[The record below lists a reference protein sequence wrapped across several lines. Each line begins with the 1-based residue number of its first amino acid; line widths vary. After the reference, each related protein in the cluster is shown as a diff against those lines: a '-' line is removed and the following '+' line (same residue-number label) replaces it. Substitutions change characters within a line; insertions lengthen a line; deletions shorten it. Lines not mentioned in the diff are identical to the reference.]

1 MRRLLTTTIA
11 SLTLAAPLLM
21 SGAATAQAPSPLEI
35 KPGKL
40 ARGADISVPH
50 VEGTTIVDGGI
61 RIKVNAKRVL
71 LYGKW
76 NEAYIASLGNA
87 QWGNVRLVR
96 VAKNGAVKVL
106 REGIDP
112 FNAILDA
119 EADQVAY
126 SFGEATQKPTIEV
139 YDLGLKD
146 EVTARGF
153 DSLPTL
159 LEYDEGLVVGSFAEF
174 KVRTFTWDTVAEHVE
189 VLNKKQGN
197 YASKAHDLLGFYSKD
212 PQNGGCQVLARLS
225 DPTDRLWTNCDE
237 RIEAVSTDGKRV
249 ATVAL
254 LSDGIGP
261 ADIGL
266 RSINGKQLAHY
277 TIKGW
282 FGEVSFETPQAL
294 LMQANGKTQ
303 SAVVRC
309 VVTVCDR
316 ASDLEPTPDLRALAR
331 SAG

>member
-1 MRRLLTTTIA
+1 MRRLFTITIA
-11 SLTLAAPLLM
+11 SLALAAPLLI
-21 SGAATAQAPSPLEI
+21 SGAASAQAPSPLEI

-50 VEGTTIVDGGI
+50 LDGTTIVDGAI
-61 RIKVNAKRVL
+61 RIKLDVKRVL

-76 NEAYIASLGNA
+76 NNAYIAALGNA
-87 QWGNVRLVR
+87 QWGNVRLAR

-112 FNAILDA
+112 FNAVLDA

-126 SFGEATQKPTIEV
+126 SFGDATQVPTLEV

-146 EVTARGF
+146 EVAVRGF
-153 DSLPTL
+153 SSLPTL
-159 LEYDEGLVVGSFAEF
+159 LEFDEGLAVASFADV
-174 KVRTFTWDTVAEHVE
+174 KVRTFTWDTVADHV
-189 VLNKKQGN
+189 VFVNKKQGN
-197 YASKAHDLLGFYSKD
+197 YASKAHDLLGYFSAD
-212 PQNGGCQVLARLS
+212 PFDGGCQVLARLS

-254 LSDGIGP
+254 LSDGLGP
-261 ADIGL
+261 TDIGL
-266 RSINGKQLAHY
+266 RSVKGKLLAHY
-277 TIKGW
+277 TINGW
-282 FGEVSFETPQAL
+282 FGEVSFETPKAL
-294 LMQANGKTQ
+294 LMRANGKTQ

-316 ASDLEPTPDLRALAR
+316 ATDLEPTPELRALV
-331 SAG
+331 G

>member
-11 SLTLAAPLLM
+11 GLALTAPLLT
-21 SGAATAQAPSPLEI
+21 SAAASAQAPSPLEI

-40 ARGADISVPH
+40 ARGADVSVPH
-50 VEGTTIVDGGI
+50 LDGTTIVDGAI
-61 RIKVNAKRVL
+61 RIEVDVKRVL

-76 NEAYIASLGNA
+76 KNAYIAALGNA
-87 QWGNVRLVR
+87 QWGNVRLAR

-112 FNAILDA
+112 FNAVLDA

-126 SFGEATQKPTIEV
+126 SFGDATQLPTLEV

-146 EVTARGF
+146 EVAARGF
-153 DSLPTL
+153 SSLPTL
-159 LEYDEGLVVGSFAEF
+159 LEFDEGLVVASFADV
-174 KVRTFTWDTVAEHVE
+174 KVRTLTWDTVADHV
-189 VLNKKQGN
+189 VVVNKKQGN
-197 YASKAHDLLGFYSKD
+197 YASKAHDLVGFYSKD
-212 PQNGGCQVLARLS
+212 PFDGGCQVLARLS

-237 RIEAVSTDGKRV
+237 RIEAVSTDGKRL

-254 LSDGIGP
+254 LSDGLGP

-266 RSINGKQLAHY
+266 WTTKGKMLAHY
-277 TIKGW
+277 TINGW
-282 FGEVSFETPQAL
+282 FGEIFFETPQAL
-294 LMQANGKTQ
+294 LMRANGKTQ

-316 ASDLEPTPDLRALAR
+316 ATDLEPTPDLRALA
-331 SAG
+331 G

>member
-1 MRRLLTTTIA
+1 MQRLLTTTIA
-11 SLTLAAPLLM
+11 SLALAAPLLV
-21 SGAATAQAPSPLEI
+21 SGAATAQAPAPLQI
-35 KPGKL
+35 KPGQL

-50 VEGTTIVDGGI
+50 VEGTTIVDGAI
-61 RIKVNAKRVL
+61 KIKVAVKRVL

-76 NEAYIASLGNA
+76 NDAYIVALGNA
-87 QWGNVRLVR
+87 QWGNVRLAR

-112 FNAILDA
+112 FNAVLDA

-126 SFGEATQKPTIEV
+126 SFGEATQVPTIEV

-146 EVTARGF
+146 EIAARGF
-153 DSLPTL
+153 ASLPIL
-159 LEYDEGLVVGSFAEF
+159 LEFDEGLVVASLAEF
-174 KVRTFTWDTVAEHVE
+174 KIRTISWDTVADDVV
-189 VLNKKQGN
+189 VLNHKQGN

-212 PQNGGCQVLARLS
+212 PFNGGCQVLARLS

-237 RIEAVSTDGKRV
+237 RIEAASTDGKRL
-249 ATVAL
+249 ATIPL

-261 ADIGL
+261 ADVGL
-266 RSINGKQLAHY
+266 RSVKGKLLAHY

-282 FGEVSFETPQAL
+282 FGELSFETPQAL
-294 LMQANGKTQ
+294 LMQANGNTQ

-316 ASDLEPTPDLRALAR
+316 ATDLEPTPDLRALA
-331 SAG
+331 G